1 VEVRVLPFAQNL
13 KSNIMKNLE
22 SDKLKWIEYIIT
34 ESVGNVSKKDDLLA
48 VPQVNELINFFKID
62 YDELVVLSILIDGGI
77 RQEEQGMDAFLQ
89 HFGGSLMG
97 LKNINNALHSLISK
111 GYVVSTTKNRHSK
124 TLVKQSF
131 TAEEI
136 VYEALLSDK
145 PDSLEFQPAKNFN
158 TLLKNIQVIIDRRND
173 GCFDAETMLK
183 LTDREIVNAKQCK
196 ELDWLNGFDDLTITE
211 KTLFLS
217 AAIRHQKDGQQIDL
231 EYFIKMIEDNF
242 AKQKEF
248 RDSIEN
254 KTSSLIE
261 HDLLVRDEEA
271 FIFDEFVGLT
281 DKAKDALFLKEKTT
295 PKKNTYTTGTILT
308 PEDIVLEE
316 LFYNELEWQQIN
328 TIEKILSKE
337 KHQLV
342 VNQLSENG
350 LAKGIS
356 ILFNG
361 FSGTGKTATAK
372 RIAKI
377 TNRPLFCVDVE
388 KVINKWVGDTEKGT
402 KKIFDQ
408 YYEFSKEC
416 DLTPILFFNEDSI
429 FSKRVDVGHST
440 DRTHNSMQNILLEQ
454 MELFT
459 GISIV
464 TSNHAEKLDKAF
476 ERRFLYRVEFEKPT
490 KETQRSLLQNS
501 FQNISI
507 ETINKILESY
517 SFTGGQIYNIRKK
530 YIMQC
535 IIEDGDLES
544 LFIRF
549 CQEESKTASINKIGY

>member
-1 VEVRVLPFAQNL
+1 
-13 KSNIMKNLE
+13 MKNLE
-22 SDKLKWIEYIIT
+22 SDKLKWIEHIIS
-34 ESVGNVSKKDDLLA
+34 ESFGNISKKDALLA
-48 VPQVNELINFFKID
+48 VPEIKELINFFKID

-89 HFGGSLMG
+89 HFGGSLTG

-145 PDSLEFQPAKNFN
+145 PDSLEFQPAKNFH
-158 TLLKNIQVIIDRRND
+158 TLLKNIQVITDRRND

-183 LTDREIVNAKQCK
+183 LTEREIVNAKQCK
-196 ELDWLNGFDDLTITE
+196 ELDWLNGFDDLTIAE

-254 KTSSLIE
+254 KTSLLIE
-261 HDLLVRDEEA
+261 YDLLVKDEEA

-281 DKAKDALFLKEKTT
+281 EKAKDALFIKEKTT
-295 PKKNTYTTGTILT
+295 TKKNTYTTGTILT

-316 LFYNELEWQQIN
+316 LFYNELELQQIN

-342 VNQLSENG
+342 VDQLSQNG

-501 FQNISI
+501 FQNISL

-549 CQEESKTASINKIGY
+549 CQEESKSATINKIGY

>member
-1 VEVRVLPFAQNL
+1 
-13 KSNIMKNLE
+13 MKNLE

-261 HDLLVRDEEA
+261 YDLLVRDEEA

-295 PKKNTYTTGTILT
+295 PKKNTYTTGTILN

-429 FSKRVDVGHST
+429 FSKRVDVGHSS

-454 MELFT
+454 MEFFT

-476 ERRFLYRVEFEKPT
+476 ERRFLYKVEFERPT
-490 KETQRSLLQNS
+490 KETQYSLLSNA
-501 FQNISI
+501 FQNISSL
-507 ETINKILESY
+507 TINTVLENY

-530 YIMQC
+530 YIMQS
-535 IIEDGDLES
+535 IIDEEDLES
-544 LFIRF
+544 LFMRL
-549 CQEESKTASINKIGY
+549 CKEEIKTSIITKIGF

>member
-1 VEVRVLPFAQNL
+1 
-13 KSNIMKNLE
+13 MKNME
-22 SDKLKWIEYIIT
+22 SDKLKWIEHIIT
-34 ESVGNVSKKDDLLA
+34 ESFGNVSKKDALLA
-48 VPQVNELINFFKID
+48 IPEIKELINFFKID
-62 YDELVVLSILIDGGI
+62 YDELVVLSILIDGGL

-97 LKNINNALHSLISK
+97 LKNINYALHSLISK

-124 TLVKQSF
+124 TLVKQTF
-131 TAEEI
+131 MAEEI

-145 PDSLEFQPAKNFN
+145 QDSLEFQPAKNFN
-158 TLLKNIQVIIDRRND
+158 TLLKNIQVITDRRND

-183 LTDREIVNAKQCK
+183 LTEREIVNAKQCK
-196 ELDWLNGFDDLTITE
+196 ELDWLNGFDNLTIAE

-261 HDLLVRDEEA
+261 YDLLVRDEEA

-281 DKAKDALFLKEKTT
+281 EKAKDALFVKEKTT
-295 PKKNTYTTGTILT
+295 TKKNTYTTGTILN

-507 ETINKILESY
+507 ETVNKILENY

-530 YIMQC
+530 YIMKC

-549 CQEESKTASINKIGY
+549 CQEESKSATINKIGY